1 VAGRPPAPAL
11 CSVPRMVGAIGSVLD
26 DDADVEL
33 VIETVT
39 A

>member
-1 VAGRPPAPAL
+1 
-11 CSVPRMVGAIGSVLD
+11 MVGAIGSVLD